1 MKNKLFKS
9 KTDFESIIRPIIFLI
24 LGIIIFINP
33 KEIITISLYAFSL
46 ALFII
51 GLFKILLYYK
61 RPVDI
66 KEVPTGLVYLLLGLV
81 LAAFTFFAYDTVQ
94 IIFRFAIATLLIF
107 TSVLRIVKSFKQ
119 SKKIKLLYLITSLIL
134 IILAIILMIFDFS
147 IMTTG
152 LFISLYS
159 IIEIVGYIFNSKY
172 TEESTR
178 IPEANVLAEKEEQ
191 NPIEKI
197 EQ

>member
-9 KTDFESIIRPIIFLI
+9 KSDFESIIRPIIFLI

-33 KEIITISLYAFSL
+33 KEIVTISLYIFSL
-46 ALFII
+46 ALFIV

-61 RPVDI
+61 RPIDI
-66 KEVPTGLVYLLLGLV
+66 KEIPTGLVYMLVGLV
-81 LAAFTFFAYDTVQ
+81 LAAFTFFAFDTVQ
-94 IIFRFAIATLLIF
+94 VIFRFAVATLLIF

-119 SKKIKLLYLITSLIL
+119 PKKIKLLYLITSLVLIL
-134 IILAIILMIFDFS
+134 LAIILMIFDFS

-159 IIEIVGYIFNSKY
+159 IVEITGFIFNSKY
-172 TEESTR
+172 VEENNKV
-178 IPEANVLAEKEEQ
+178 PEASVLAEKEEK
-191 NPIEKI
+191 NEIESVEK
-197 EQ
+197 